1 MIQTMQ
7 SELFR
12 IRKSR
17 LFWVCLV
24 LAAFFVFALAL
35 TFYHNSVNGMLP
47 VISLVSFTE
56 FLFSDYSLIFP
67 LTLFL
72 CLYFTE
78 DFHTG
83 TYSITLSKGTSRVHL
98 FFGKLLASWGGVLFF
113 LFVCFDVAY
122 LSILMMGA
130 SRYDIEYSFSAI
142 GVFLLFQ
149 CLCFLGYTAFLN
161 LLSYLLRH
169 RIIVTITAFFMLG
182 VLYLYTLTMKEFL
195 KSAFA
200 KLFEIETQVMQL
212 YEKAADGDMKNL
224 ELAAYYQEQLETHD
238 FYSIDTAIE
247 RVANGLGLLAIGLDR
262 PIIEMSGGQRAKV
275 ILAKLLLEKPD
286 VLLLDEPT
294 NFLDKDHVAWL
305 AEYLSSLENAFLV
318 VSHDFDFLDK
328 IANRICDIDNDTIT
342 KYYGTYSEFL
352 RKKTLLRE
360 DYIRQYSAQQKE
372 IKKTEEFIR
381 KNIAGRKAK
390 MARGRQKQLDR
401 MDKMEALEQKE
412 IIPHFHFPVLPLTN
426 TEHLLVKHLAVGYH
440 YPVLSDIDFSIKGGQ
455 KVVITGFNGI
465 GKSTLLKTLIG
476 QIPSMQGHFKFSDQV
491 TFGYFEQDLIWDEPE
506 QTPIQ
511 IVSNVHPDMVIK
523 DVRKHLARCGI
534 SSKHA
539 MQAIGTLSG
548 GEQAKVKMCLLTL
561 IPCNFLIMDEPT
573 NHLDVQAKEALKS
586 ALMDFAGTVLLVSH
600 EEAFYREWAQRVI
613 SVEK

>member
-1 MIQTMQ
+1 MSLLEITG
-7 SELFR
+7 
-12 IRKSR
+12 
-17 LFWVCLV
+17 
-24 LAAFFVFALAL
+24 L
-35 TFYHNSVNGMLP
+35 TH
-47 VISLVSFTE
+47 SFGE
-56 FLFSDYSLIFP
+56 NLLYKNAG
-67 LTLFL
+67 LTLNKGEHIGIVGQNGTGKSTL
-72 CLYFTE
+72 IKICTE
-78 DFHTG
+78 QIIPDSG
-83 TYSITLSKGTSRVHL
+83 RVIWQSNITIG
-98 FFGKLLASWGGVLFF
+98 
-113 LFVCFDVAY
+113 Y
-122 LSILMMGA
+122 LDQYAEI
-130 SRYDIEYSFSAI
+130 D
-142 GVFLLFQ
+142 
-149 CLCFLGYTAFLN
+149 
-161 LLSYLLRH
+161 H
-169 RIIVTITAFFMLG
+169 
-182 VLYLYTLTMKEFL
+182 TLTMKEFL

-294 NFLDKDHVAWL
+294 NFLD
-305 AEYLSSLENAFLV
+305 
-318 VSHDFDFLDK
+318 
-328 IANRICDIDNDTIT
+328 ICDIDNDTIT

-440 YPVLSDIDFSIKGGQ
+440 YPVLSGIDFSIKGGQ

-491 TFGYFEQDLIWDEPE
+491 TLGYFEQDLIWDEPE

>member
-1 MIQTMQ
+1 M
-7 SELFR
+7 
-12 IRKSR
+12 
-17 LFWVCLV
+17 
-24 LAAFFVFALAL
+24 
-35 TFYHNSVNGMLP
+35 Y
-47 VISLVSFTE
+47 
-56 FLFSDYSLIFP
+56 
-67 LTLFL
+67 
-72 CLYFTE
+72 
-78 DFHTG
+78 
-83 TYSITLSKGTSRVHL
+83 
-98 FFGKLLASWGGVLFF
+98 
-113 LFVCFDVAY
+113 
-122 LSILMMGA
+122 
-130 SRYDIEYSFSAI
+130 
-142 GVFLLFQ
+142 
-149 CLCFLGYTAFLN
+149 LCFLPFSFFRIHKKGFLKMSLLEITGLTHSFGEN
-161 LLSYLLRH
+161 LLYKNAGFTLNKGEHIGIVGQNGTGKSTLIKICTEQIIPDSGRVIWRPNITIGYLDQYAEIDH
-169 RIIVTITAFFMLG
+169 
-182 VLYLYTLTMKEFL
+182 TLTMKEFL

-360 DYIRQYSAQQKE
+360 DYIRQYSAQEKE